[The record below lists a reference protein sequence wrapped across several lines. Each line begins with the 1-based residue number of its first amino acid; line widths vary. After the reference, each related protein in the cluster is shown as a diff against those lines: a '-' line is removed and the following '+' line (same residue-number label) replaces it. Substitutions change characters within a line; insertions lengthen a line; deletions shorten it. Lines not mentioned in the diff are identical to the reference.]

1 MTNDRYL
8 RCVLTTIALAL
19 VYLCIV
25 LTPLPIASAQGARTP
40 GESTGPAE
48 MVIVGVRL
56 GPADAIP
63 VYAPDPIPLTGD
75 VKVSNE
81 VRVTGR
87 VQTEQAARTSS
98 RVVVVG
104 WEEKGSRDVEGRYW
118 PLDPARVSGVPT
130 APVR

>member
-8 RCVLTTIALAL
+8 RWVLTTIALAL
-19 VYLCIV
+19 VYLCVV

-63 VYAPDPIPLTGD
+63 VYAPNPIPLTGD

-87 VQTEQAARTSS
+87 VQTEQAAQTSS
-98 RVVVVG
+98 RVVIAG
-104 WEEKGSRDVEGRYW
+104 WEEKGGREAAGAYL
-118 PLDPARVSGVPT
+118 PVDSSQGRGLPT

>member
-1 MTNDRYL
+1 MTNDRYI
-8 RCVLTTIALAL
+8 RCVLTTIALTL

-25 LTPLPIASAQGARTP
+25 LTPLPITSAQGARTP
-40 GESTGPAE
+40 GEPTGPGE

-63 VYAPDPIPLTGD
+63 VYAPNPIPLTGE
-75 VKVSNE
+75 VKVTNE

-87 VQTEQAARTSS
+87 VQTEQAAQSSS
-98 RVVVVG
+98 RVVIAG
-104 WEEKGSRDVEGRYW
+104 WEEKGSREAAGTYV
-118 PLDPARVSGVPT
+118 PLDTPSGRAFPT

>member
-40 GESTGPAE
+40 GESTGPGE
-48 MVIVGVRL
+48 MVIVGIRL

-63 VYAPDPIPLTGD
+63 VYAPNPIPLTGD
-75 VKVSNE
+75 VKVTNE

-87 VQTEQAARTSS
+87 VQTEQAAGTSS
-98 RVVVVG
+98 RVVIAG
-104 WEEKGSRDVEGRYW
+104 WEEKGSREMAGTYV
-118 PLDPARVSGVPT
+118 PLDTPVGRGLPT
-130 APVR
+130 AAIR

>member
-56 GPADAIP
+56 GPAEAIP
-63 VYAPDPIPLTGD
+63 IYAPDPIPLTGD
-75 VKVSNE
+75 VKVTNE

-98 RVVVVG
+98 RVVIAG
-104 WEEKGSRDVEGRYW
+104 WEEKGSREVAGTYLPFEASLGRA
-118 PLDPARVSGVPT
+118 LPT

>member
-48 MVIVGVRL
+48 MVIVGMRL
-56 GPADAIP
+56 GPADALP
-63 VYAPDPIPLTGD
+63 VYAPNPIPLTGD

-98 RVVVVG
+98 RVVIAG
-104 WEEKGSRDVEGRYW
+104 WEEKGSREAAGTYLPFEPLQGRA
-118 PLDPARVSGVPT
+118 LPT

>member
-1 MTNDRYL
+1 MTTDRYL

-19 VYLCIV
+19 VYLCVV

-48 MVIVGVRL
+48 MVIVGMRL
-56 GPADAIP
+56 GPADALP
-63 VYAPDPIPLTGD
+63 VYAPNPIPLTGD

-98 RVVVVG
+98 RVVIAG
-104 WEEKGSRDVEGRYW
+104 WEEKGSREDAGTYSPVDTPLGRG
-118 PLDPARVSGVPT
+118 LPT

>member
-19 VYLCIV
+19 VYLCVV

-48 MVIVGVRL
+48 MVIVGMRL

-63 VYAPDPIPLTGD
+63 VYAPNPIPLTGE

-81 VRVTGR
+81 VRVSGR
-87 VQTEQAARTSS
+87 VQTEQAASTLS
-98 RVVVVG
+98 RVVITG
-104 WEEKGSRDVEGRYW
+104 WEEKGSREADGRYW
-118 PLDPARVSGVPT
+118 PLDPTRAWGLPT